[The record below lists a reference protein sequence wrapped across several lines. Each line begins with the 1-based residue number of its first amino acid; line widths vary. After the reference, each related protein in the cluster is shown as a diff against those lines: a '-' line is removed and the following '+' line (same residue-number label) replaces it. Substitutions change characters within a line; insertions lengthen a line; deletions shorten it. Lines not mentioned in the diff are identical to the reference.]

1 MRARFRFR
9 SEIRTWK
16 KTTRAEERSRDD
28 PPAEVHIVHFSDT
41 SMSQQLNLD
50 GWIKLAEHQR
60 RISGTEMG
68 VGEYVA
74 PPPAPKGSSSRDL
87 VTFRMRDGHI
97 SVMTPAKVKAV
108 RRRAKQSRRD
118 PFNKSIN
125 ALAKSARKLC
135 K

>member
-1 MRARFRFR
+1 MKWLA
-9 SEIRTWK
+9 
-16 KTTRAEERSRDD
+16 
-28 PPAEVHIVHFSDT
+28 HFSDT

-74 PPPAPKGSSSRDL
+74 SPPNPKGSSTRDL
-87 VTFRMRDGHI
+87 FTYRLRDGHVT
-97 SVMTPAKVKAV
+97 VMTPSKVKAV

-118 PFNKSIN
+118 PFNKRIG
-125 ALAKSARKLC
+125 ALAKSAKKLFN
-135 K
+135 